1 MHWLMILLIFMC
13 SFIVEFMTREAD
25 PARDSDSVQ
34 KFLTVTEGAFQAH
47 PLFINA
53 TDEELDAAG
62 EVFLPPPTSM

>member
-1 MHWLMILLIFMC
+1 
-13 SFIVEFMTREAD
+13 MTRESD

-34 KFLTVTEGAFQAH
+34 KFLTATEGAFQAH

-62 EVFLPPPTSM
+62 EVCLPTIFFFVVKNKSE